1 MRDIGHQLWL
11 MRQEKHMYL
20 HTVSFRT
27 KIPQRM
33 IEGMENG
40 KFLKRIALRRLLEFY
55 GKRMQVVFK

>member
-1 MRDIGHQLWL
+1 